1 MCNLTEKLLAAELL
15 ASFRL
20 IPRGLLILVK
30 IVYLSKLLFILDS
43 LGYSTIYLIGAHI
56 QKIVELCEI
65 V

>member
-20 IPRGLLILVK
+20 IPRSLLILVK
-30 IVYLSKLLFILDS
+30 IVCLGKLLFILYS

-56 QKIVELCEI
+56 QEIVELCEI

>member
-1 MCNLTEKLLAAELL
+1 MCNLTEQLLAAELL

-20 IPRGLLILVK
+20 IPRSLLILVK
-30 IVYLSKLLFILDS
+30 IVCLGKILFILDS

-56 QKIVELCEI
+56 QEIVELCEI